1 MRWVTEIKVWRGNL
15 KKGEKGNRDLVEKW
29 SLGKT
34 REVLHADREES
45 GEIDQFWS
53 KSEEF

>member
-15 KKGEKGNRDLVEKW
+15 KKGEKENRDLVEKW
-29 SLGKT
+29 SPGKT